1 MTTVD
6 EHQVR
11 LTAHEAQANLRTMLE
26 LCSAGKLRC
35 SEKTGRPASATV
47 ASVAAH
53 LVRGDFYRQEPIAS
67 FAWPLLL
74 QAGGLATVDGGRLQL
89 TAKGL
94 AALRK
99 PAEDVIR
106 GLWSRW
112 LTHGVIDE
120 FSRIDAIKGQGA
132 RNVLT
137 AARPRREIV
146 GQALASCPPDQWV
159 GIDGL
164 FATMRRRRHSPTII
178 RNERALWKLYLV
190 DAHYGS
196 FGYDGQYRWEMV
208 EGRYTLAVLF
218 EYAATLGLVDVEY
231 VDPSGAR
238 DDFHHTWG
246 GEDLDALSRY
256 DGLHA
261 IRLTSLGCYALGL
274 AGAPSPLAVDGAA
287 LTLLPNLDVVATG
300 MIAQGEELLLSA
312 YAERTGDRVWA
323 VSVTSLLRALDAGR
337 DLAEFVDFLTERAET
352 ELPSSMDFARRC
364 DPPCSPTGRS
374 RLCPRDRMRR
384 PSCGC
389 PHRGRPHPARSMSP
403 PRRTSSVG
411 AARIRTRIPDR
422 SAPTRLCRGE
432 SHLVSERRNGPPIA
446 VIFLIR
452 CRVGPVRVRRRRR
465 RPGRGR
471 VAVACPACVRRGF

>member
-1 MTTVD
+1 M
-6 EHQVR
+6 
-11 LTAHEAQANLRTMLE
+11 
-26 LCSAGKLRC
+26 
-35 SEKTGRPASATV
+35 
-47 ASVAAH
+47 
-53 LVRGDFYRQEPIAS
+53 
-67 FAWPLLL
+67 
-74 QAGGLATVDGGRLQL
+74 
-89 TAKGL
+89 
-94 AALRK
+94 
-99 PAEDVIR
+99 
-106 GLWSRW
+106 
-112 LTHGVIDE
+112 IDE

-274 AGAPSPLAVDGAA
+274 ASTRSPPLAVDGAA

-312 YAERTGDRVWA
+312 YAERTADRVWA

-352 ELPSSMDFARRC
+352 ELPSSMATLLDDVTHRARQLADLGYARVIEC
-364 DPPCSPTGRS
+364 ADPAVAVLIAGDHTLRGLCRHLGERHLSVPLESELEFRTALRRLGYVAVRSHLSDDGTDRRS
-374 RLCPRDRMRR
+374 R
-384 PSCGC
+384 
-389 PHRGRPHPARSMSP
+389 
-403 PRRTSSVG
+403 
-411 AARIRTRIPDR
+411 
-422 SAPTRLCRGE
+422 
-432 SHLVSERRNGPPIA
+432 
-446 VIFLIR
+446 
-452 CRVGPVRVRRRRR
+452 
-465 RPGRGR
+465 
-471 VAVACPACVRRGF
+471 

>member
-47 ASVAAH
+47 AIVASH
-53 LVRGDFYRQEPIAS
+53 LVRGDFYRLESIAS

-74 QAGGLATVDGGRLQL
+74 QAGGLAKVDGGRLQL
-89 TAKGL
+89 TARGL
-94 AALRK
+94 AALRE
-99 PAEDVIR
+99 PPEDVIR
-106 GLWSRW
+106 GLWRRW

-164 FATMRRRRHSPTII
+164 FATMRRRRISPTII
-178 RNERALWKLYLV
+178 RNERAFWKLYLV

-196 FGYDGQYRWEMV
+196 FGYDGHYRWEMV

-274 AGAPSPLAVDGAA
+274 ASARPSPLAVDGAA

-312 YAERTGDRVWA
+312 YAERTADRVWA
-323 VSVTSLLRALDAGR
+323 VSVTSLLGALDAGR

-352 ELPSSMDFARRC
+352 ELPSSMATLLDDVTHRACQLADLGYARVIECADRAVAVLIANDHTLRGLC
-364 DPPCSPTGRS
+364 RHLGERHLSVPLECELEFRTALRRLGYVAVSPTSSRYDATDRRS
-374 RLCPRDRMRR
+374 R
-384 PSCGC
+384 
-389 PHRGRPHPARSMSP
+389 
-403 PRRTSSVG
+403 
-411 AARIRTRIPDR
+411 
-422 SAPTRLCRGE
+422 
-432 SHLVSERRNGPPIA
+432 
-446 VIFLIR
+446 
-452 CRVGPVRVRRRRR
+452 
-465 RPGRGR
+465 
-471 VAVACPACVRRGF
+471 